1 MLDENI
7 KSLIGWWKLKGQR
20 ETDPF
25 IKFFFFYVCFD
36 AWITN
41 LSQKDADQDKLKW
54 FFDNDNYL
62 KTYWS
67 DIQSSITKSWIKN
80 LSNLSPIYDMR
91 PEHRSRTVVFDDVE
105 NFEQMVRFIYQIRC
119 NLFHGSKDPMNARD
133 SNLVD
138 LSGKILE
145 KWIIWAHHKCS

>member
-20 ETDPF
+20 ESDPF

-41 LSQKDADQDKLKW
+41 LSQKAADQDKLKW

-62 KTYWS
+62 KTY
-67 DIQSSITKSWIKN
+67 
-80 LSNLSPIYDMR
+80 
-91 PEHRSRTVVFDDVE
+91 
-105 NFEQMVRFIYQIRC
+105 
-119 NLFHGSKDPMNARD
+119 
-133 SNLVD
+133 
-138 LSGKILE
+138 
-145 KWIIWAHHKCS
+145 